1 MMSPRAPLTHFLA
14 IPLYTPGAA
23 TRINTTLGRFAAEAK
38 AHTSLSSSS
47 SYSPSSSS
55 TRSIAATTSD
65 GLVSKLDA
73 IILSGLPPPP
83 PPPLLPRESLRPPSS
98 IHLTLG
104 VMSLTTPEQLEKAST
119 YLKSLDIQQLL
130 KSAAITADASIARF
144 NAKAEIKARA
154 KERAKERA
162 KAKKKENFDS
172 VPLEEE
178 EIVKSSS
185 SSTSTSIS
193 DILDDNKEEEEQERD
208 KALDPIIV
216 TLRGLLPMQSP
227 DATTV
232 LYTPPFDTT
241 RRLQPFCEAL
251 LESFVEAGFIQPERP
266 KNKAKDKAKNKA
278 KDKAKNKAKDKAKD
292 KDKDEAKK
300 EEEVMVEEEEEI
312 SKDY

>member
-1 MMSPRAPLTHFLA
+1 MSPRAPLTHFLA

-154 KERAKERA
+154 KARAKERA
-162 KAKKKENFDS
+162 KAKKKENLDS
-172 VPLEEE
+172 APLEEEE

-185 SSTSTSIS
+185 SSSSTSIS
-193 DILDDNKEEEEQERD
+193 DILDDNKEEEEEEEQEKEEQEQERD

-227 DATTV
+227 DATTN
-232 LYTPPFDTT
+232 
-241 RRLQPFCEAL
+241 A
-251 LESFVEAGFIQPERP
+251 
-266 KNKAKDKAKNKA
+266 AKEE
-278 KDKAKNKAKDKAKD
+278 AKNKAKDKAKD
-292 KDKDEAKK
+292 KDKDKDEAKK
-300 EEEVMVEEEEEI
+300 GEEVMVEEEEEI